1 MDKQTLGRRNAV
13 LVQSTELDLAL
24 RNLRPGVGL
33 ALGVG
38 TPFAGF
44 VEKVVVSESHAVCK
58 DGRKIF
64 VKFARFQHADYF
76 GPSAWAARIASLSA
90 RSRL

>member
-58 DGRKIF
+58 HGREEF
-64 VKFARFQHADYF
+64 VKFVSVQPTVLF
-76 GPSAWAARIASLSA
+76 
-90 RSRL
+90 SRDAPA